1 MGPLCGGE
9 VGSTGPQGNR
19 QGCRFLFVRAGCPVE
34 KPGRTSRTCRAWMPG
49 KRQAGWPSLWLLSL
63 RHARESDSPSEG
75 GRKLFA
81 VPPKK
86 ERNREH
92 PPLTSILSPTGRGGK
107 ARLNRRR
114 RTSIRHHY
122 NNKTEINWWAT
133 SNTSQTTHQSADT
146 HHASHPHGQNCGAP
160 AGTARSRSSSCAV
173 R

>member
-1 MGPLCGGE
+1 MVDRPAGE
-9 VGSTGPQGNR
+9 STWMSIP
-19 QGCRFLFVRAGCPVE
+19 FLQDRSSVE
-34 KPGRTSRTCRAWMPG
+34 KPGHGSRTRRAKHG
-49 KRQAGWPSLWLLSL
+49 ERQAGWLSLWLLSL
-63 RHARESDSPSEG
+63 GHARESDSPSEG

-114 RTSIRHHY
+114 RISIRHHY

-146 HHASHPHGQNCGAP
+146 YHASHPHGQNCGAP